1 MGKKAFDEKLAA
13 LASED
18 EAGLRKA
25 LKDRNNYLVGRAAAL
40 LGERGCEGAVPDLL
54 AAYERFFQDPVKN
67 DPQCWAK
74 NAIAVALKVLGHRE
88 PATYIRGMGHIQ
100 MEPVYGG
107 KADTAITL
115 RGTCA
120 LALIDCPMTAISIL
134 RHLTVLLADAEAGAR
149 LDAVRAITHMADPS
163 GILLLRLKALSG
175 DSSQEVLGQC
185 FSALLACEAA
195 SDAVPFIERFL
206 AGADTD
212 TQLEAACALA
222 QSAEPQAL
230 EAVKRYWD
238 GRLPAIEIRRAILL
252 NLGASPLRAAFEFLR
267 EVTESRPDLAATAR
281 EALTASRFARESN

>member
-1 MGKKAFDEKLAA
+1 MGKKAFDEKLAG
-13 LASED
+13 LVDED

-25 LKDRNNYLVGRAAAL
+25 LKDRSNYVAGRAATL
-40 LGERGCEGAVPDLL
+40 LGERGFDAAVPDLL
-54 AAYERFFQDPVKN
+54 AAFERFFQDPGKS

-74 NAIAVALKVLGHRE
+74 NAIAAALKGLGHRE
-88 PATYIRGMGHIQ
+88 AATYIRGIGHIQ

-107 KADTAITL
+107 KADTAMTL

-134 RHLTVLLADAEAGAR
+134 RHLTALLADAEAGVR
-149 LDAVRAITHMADPS
+149 IDAVRAITHLADPS
-163 GILLLRLKALSG
+163 GLLLLRLKALTG
-175 DSSQEVLGQC
+175 DSAPEVLGQC

-206 AGADTD
+206 RSADTD

-230 EAVKRYWD
+230 DAVKHYWED
-238 GRLPAIEIRRAILL
+238 RLPTIEIRRAILL
-252 NLGASPLRAAFEFLR
+252 NLGASPQRAAFDLLR
-267 EVTESRPDLAATAR
+267 EVMETRPDLAATAR
-281 EALTASRFARESN
+281 EALAASRFAREAN